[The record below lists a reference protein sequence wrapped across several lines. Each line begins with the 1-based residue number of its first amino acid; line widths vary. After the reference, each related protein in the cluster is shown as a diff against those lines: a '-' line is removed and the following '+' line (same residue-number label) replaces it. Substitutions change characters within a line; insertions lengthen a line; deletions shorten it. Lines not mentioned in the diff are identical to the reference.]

1 MKKIYLIRH
10 GQTAANNGKMF
21 QGSLD
26 YSLNPSGLAQAQKL
40 GEYFADIH
48 LDAIYSSPM
57 LRARM
62 TAAAIATRK
71 NMAYRTVSGLEEA
84 NFGQWE
90 GMTFDEIYQRWPEQ
104 MDKFFMEPASWQPPG
119 GESFA
124 MVQQR
129 ALAAFQQILDRSEEG
144 SAVAI
149 VSHGGIVRVQLSHI
163 LGMPL
168 DNMWRLS
175 AHNVSVTSLSE
186 WDGNY
191 IVDTINDYHFLK

>member
-21 QGSLD
+21 QGSMD
-26 YSLNPSGLAQAQKL
+26 NSLNVLGLAQAEKL
-40 GEYFADIH
+40 GEYFRQ
-48 LDAIYSSPM
+48 LKVDAIYSSPM

-62 TAAAIATRK
+62 TAAAIATKK
-71 NMAYRTVSGLEEA
+71 NMAYRTVDGLQEA

-90 GMTFDEIYQRWPEQ
+90 GMTFDEIYKRWPEQ
-104 MDKFFMEPASWQPPG
+104 MDKFFTQPASWEPPG
-119 GESFA
+119 GESFPV
-124 MVQQR
+124 VQKR
-129 ALAAFQQILDRSEEG
+129 ALTAFQQILDRTEEG
-144 SAVAI
+144 QTVAI
-149 VSHGGIVRVQLSHI
+149 VSHGGIIRVQLCHI